1 MAMSE
6 PAKLR
11 CPLAPSGGWVMPTWE
26 EIDALEEW
34 KPKLEP
40 VELSASS
47 LGELNGQGPLRIRGL
62 IDDWRCRRW
71 QIRDFCSCLSETS
84 LRTRP
89 CASLHEYG
97 NPGPA
102 HQVMSLSEYFSAG
115 TSKGVIFEN
124 DYHSVH
130 AALRGTYAIP
140 AQLSGIHGAPIFSA
154 GRRHTGVGFHHHHES
169 WLAEL
174 VGRKVW
180 FLLPPGSPRPPAIPP
195 WWYTRQPPRG
205 LQVAILEPGEVMYL
219 PKGWWHATWNLDDS
233 LALGWEGSHGSKAW
247 TNEMHAIADGDLG
260 RLIFSSHTWTP
271 ARSRGAAC
279 LAARS
284 GDVNILAQILA
295 AAAPGLHEDF
305 ELLSD
310 MIKIAAHRGHVSVL
324 EMLVKMAAACGMQ
337 STALLGSAL
346 VEAAT
351 YGAQAVVSW
360 LLAQKAD
367 IGDRHALAL
376 QKASFYGH
384 PSVVECLLLARADV
398 EHQDD
403 LQGST
408 PLLHAAFNG
417 HAPVVEALLRRRA
430 SMDACDRMGMAPLH
444 LASLRGHVGV
454 ARMLLRSQADILK
467 KDCQGRTALHLAAHG
482 YQDRDPF
489 GFRSG
494 PDANMQ
500 VVWVLLGSRADL
512 QSQDR
517 AGARAVDFAQ
527 AQGHVGLQH
536 LLRPGA
542 QAFEPAD

>member
-1 MAMSE
+1 MSDS
-6 PAKLR
+6 AKVR
-11 CPLAPSGGWVMPTWE
+11 CPLAPSGGWVPPTRE
-26 EIDALEEW
+26 EIAALEEW
-34 KPKLEP
+34 KPK
-40 VELSASS
+40 VELVASRS
-47 LGELNGQGPLRIRGL
+47 LGELDSERPLRIGGL
-62 IDDWRCRRW
+62 IDDWRCRKW

-115 TSKGVIFEN
+115 PSKAVIFEN
-124 DYHSVH
+124 DYHAVH
-130 AALRGTYAIP
+130 AALRGTYTIP
-140 AQLSGIHGAPIFSA
+140 ALLSGIHGAPIFSA

-195 WWYTRQPPRG
+195 WWYTRQPPPG
-205 LQVAILEPGEVMYL
+205 LQVAILEPGEVMYV
-219 PKGWWHATWNLDDS
+219 PTGWWHATWNLDDS
-233 LALGWEGSHGSKAW
+233 VALGWEGSHGSKSW
-247 TNEMHAIADGDLG
+247 TNEMHAIADGDLS
-260 RLIFSSHTWTP
+260 RLIFSSHAWTP
-271 ARSRGAAC
+271 PRSRGAAY
-279 LAARS
+279 LAARL
-284 GDVNILAQILA
+284 GDVDILARILA
-295 AAAPGLHEDF
+295 AAAPGLHQDF

-324 EMLVKMAAACGMQ
+324 EMLVKMAAAHGMQ

-351 YGAQAVVSW
+351 YGAQAVVLW

-367 IGDRHALAL
+367 IAHDGHAL

-403 LQGST
+403 LQRST

-430 SMDACDRMGMAPLH
+430 SLDACDRMGMAPLH

-454 ARMLLRSQADILK
+454 ARMLILAKADIQT

-482 YQDRDPF
+482 YQDRDPS

-500 VVWVLLGSRADL
+500 VAWVLLGSRADL

-527 AQGHVGLQH
+527 AQGHAGLQH